1 MITKPSKS
9 TASVMKTDAL
19 KEAFRFAIVGAFAT
33 ALHYGIY
40 LILQQWIQVDIAY
53 TMGYLTSFIA
63 NFYLTAYFTFRSAP
77 SWKKLM
83 GMGGAHVVNYLLHMA
98 LLNFFL
104 WLGLSKPL
112 APIPVFTIAIP
123 INFLLVRFVFKR
135 K

>member
-1 MITKPSKS
+1 
-9 TASVMKTDAL
+9 MKTDAL

-40 LILQQWIQVDIAY
+40 LILQRWIQVDIAY

>member
-1 MITKPSKS
+1 MN
-9 TASVMKTDAL
+9 TDAL

-40 LILQQWIQVDIAY
+40 LILQRWIQVDIAY
-53 TMGYLTSFIA
+53 TIGYLTSFIA

>member
-1 MITKPSKS
+1 
-9 TASVMKTDAL
+9 MKTDAL
-19 KEAFRFAIVGAFAT
+19 KEAFRFAIVGAFTT

-112 APIPVFTIAIP
+112 APIPVFAIVIP

>member
-1 MITKPSKS
+1 
-9 TASVMKTDAL
+9 MKTDAL